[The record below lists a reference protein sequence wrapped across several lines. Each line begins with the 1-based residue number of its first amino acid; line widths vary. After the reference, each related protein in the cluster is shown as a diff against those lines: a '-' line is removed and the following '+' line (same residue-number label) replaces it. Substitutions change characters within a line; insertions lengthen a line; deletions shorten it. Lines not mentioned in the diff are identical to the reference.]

1 MDYET
6 FSVLLSSRRESDCGS
21 MPGAEEL
28 CREES
33 NSGSDTSNSMDYN
46 LYSATSMN
54 DNDGDATNTVD
65 YSDFYS
71 LSGTDQNSKLTYLV
85 KVNSL
90 KICF

>member
-1 MDYET
+1 
-6 FSVLLSSRRESDCGS
+6 

-46 LYSATSMN
+46 LYSATIMN

-71 LSGTDQNSKLTYLV
+71 LSGTDQNSKLNIFSESKFTKNLFRLC
-85 KVNSL
+85 S
-90 KICF
+90 